1 MKPILIQLS
10 SKIEEFTD
18 YLKDLN
24 RSPNTIKQYNYAL
37 NRILSAEDSEKFIRE
52 HSENMMIRAT
62 WRRYL
67 YYQKNIGK
75 ISSDE
80 LLNKLER
87 YPLPL
92 KKGGIEK
99 HNWYPKEKWDEILRG
114 LSSRP
119 AKMAGYIQLQ
129 FGLRIGELANLT
141 VDDID
146 FNNMR
151 IHVQFKGDWKPKG
164 RKRRSI
170 PMTRRHARTLKRW
183 IDNIPST
190 VQHKRVIWSKHGK
203 TVSIR
208 TVQGWYQKAN
218 IKSHD
223 LRRSFAKVL
232 YYNSENDLYFVSRI
246 LGHSNINT
254 TIRYLGLESEEVQE
268 KFEKAMS

>member
-1 MKPILIQLS
+1 M
-10 SKIEEFTD
+10 IEGFTN

-24 RSPNTIKQYNYAL
+24 RSPGTIKQYNYAL
-37 NRILSAEDSEKFIRE
+37 NRILSAEDSEQFIRE
-52 HSENMMIRAT
+52 HPENMMIRAT

-67 YYQKNIGK
+67 YYLRNIGK
-75 ISSDE
+75 ITNED
-80 LLNKLER
+80 LLGKLDR

-92 KKGGIEK
+92 QKGETDK
-99 HNWYPKEKWDEILRG
+99 HNWYPKEKWEEILER
-114 LSSRP
+114 LASRP

-129 FGLRIGELANLT
+129 FGLRIGELVNLT
-141 VDDID
+141 TNDID
-146 FNNMR
+146 FKNMR

-170 PMTRRHARTLKRW
+170 PMTPAQVRILKRW

-190 VQHKRVIWSKHGK
+190 VQHNKVIWSKQGK
-203 TVSIR
+203 AVTIR
-208 TVQGWYQKAN
+208 SVQRWYQKAN
-218 IKSHD
+218 IESHD

-232 YYNSENDLYFVSRI
+232 YYNSNQDIYFVRKV

-254 TIRYLGLESEEVQE
+254 TIRYLGLDSEEMQE